1 MEDHGA
7 SPEPREDAPGT
18 GALVSQWVANAGE
31 RVRTTLHLVVA
42 ETRLAAV
49 SLGLMVF
56 LMVLAAGSAMLAW
69 VVLVITVVVA
79 LKIAGLQ
86 LVGVLAGLIVVHGVL
101 AWMFWG
107 MAMRLSRHL
116 GFEATRRE
124 LGGEEEPGDTS

>member
-1 MEDHGA
+1 MEEHGA
-7 SPEPREDAPGT
+7 STESREQPGT

-69 VVLVITVVVA
+69 VVLVITAVVA

-86 LVGVLAGLIVVHGVL
+86 LVGVLGGLIVIHLAL
-101 AWMFWG
+101 AWMFWRL
-107 MAMRLSRHL
+107 AMRLSRHL

-124 LGGEEEPGDTS
+124 LGGEEEPGDTA